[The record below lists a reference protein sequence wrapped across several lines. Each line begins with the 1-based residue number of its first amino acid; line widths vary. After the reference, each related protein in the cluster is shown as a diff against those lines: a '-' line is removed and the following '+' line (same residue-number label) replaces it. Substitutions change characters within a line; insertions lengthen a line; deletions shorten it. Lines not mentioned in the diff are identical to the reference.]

1 MPGSHECIL
10 TASRGW
16 RESWT
21 PSEPAICSLSTSRRQ
36 TGQYV
41 VDCMFNAC
49 STLGEVKRY
58 CNDCFERPQTDKVRA
73 TVTAAAFFFCSCVL
87 AYPMRSSVASC
98 YHFDSPIKLMSDDKE
113 LAFRYDLF
121 ITPDWRDRFDTLIN
135 KSIKLP
141 LDVRILDV
149 NCGTG
154 AHALELAGRMRGKSE
169 VIGVDPSAERIA
181 LARAKALVQKV
192 DNVTF
197 EQSTASGLPF
207 DSHEFGVVIGD
218 ASMLHSD
225 EIEDVLAEMMRV
237 VQPEGRVIL
246 KLTTRGS
253 FDEFFS
259 IYWEALLEVGMADE
273 VWAALE
279 RLINERLTVSDA
291 ERKAERLGFLKVE
304 SFISKEEF
312 SYETAEDFLEAP
324 LITDTFLS
332 DWLDIVPQ
340 ESREEIRRNIV
351 RIIERERHDE
361 SFFVS
366 VKATLI
372 VGVK

>member
-1 MPGSHECIL
+1 
-10 TASRGW
+10 
-16 RESWT
+16 
-21 PSEPAICSLSTSRRQ
+21 
-36 TGQYV
+36 
-41 VDCMFNAC
+41 
-49 STLGEVKRY
+49 
-58 CNDCFERPQTDKVRA
+58 
-73 TVTAAAFFFCSCVL
+73 
-87 AYPMRSSVASC
+87 
-98 YHFDSPIKLMSDDKE
+98 MSDDKE